1 MRKIKS
7 IAALMIFSICF
18 GNVFITAIRTDYGDS
33 VRVNIYHLNGELK
46 STGLK
51 IKSFKE
57 GKWTYFDNEGYL
69 LKVERYKNGKKIK
82 SFAIGDLK

>member
-33 VRVNIYHLNGELK
+33 IRVITYHENGKIK
-46 STGLK
+46 STGIK
-51 IKSFKE
+51 IKGFRD
-57 GKWTYFDNEGYL
+57 GKWKYFDDKGYL
-69 LKVERYKNGKKIK
+69 LKIDKYKNGKRTK
-82 SFAIGDLK
+82 SLNIGELK